1 MVVKFPK
8 ARGKFNNNQ
17 MLSELTWLRVGGPAE
32 YFFQP
37 ADLEDLMSFMS
48 NLPDNLSFFPLG
60 VGSNLLVRDGGIKGA
75 VVRLGR
81 GFNSVEV
88 SNGLVVAGAGALDA
102 LVARTAADHGYDLTF
117 LRTIPGSIGGAIIM
131 NSGCY
136 DHDISQI
143 LISIRAIDKKNC
155 KEIELKK
162 ENKNFV
168 YRGNNLS
175 KDLKN
180 VSRSFAVDN
189 IKAVNTVKVG
199 DNIVSLS
206 NTDVDG
212 INQTF
217 EFLNFDINDKNVLIL
232 GSGGSAQTAQYTLS
246 ENNKVYLV
254 SRNKKDGDLT
264 YSDLNEIAGDIEVI
278 INTTPLGMP
287 PYENEKL
294 PISLLNFSKLELFY
308 NFGYGVSKK
317 LTSELPNNVTSID
330 GTIMLIAQ
338 AISSFN
344 IWTGQ
349 SIKFNEAYK
358 EILERIDHEN

>member
-1 MVVKFPK
+1 MTIRLGIIGWPLIKTFSSNIHQTLSEISNIDVTYKKLPIENFTLDI
-8 ARGKFNNNQ
+8 FESLNNN
-17 MLSELTWLRVGGPAE
+17 
-32 YFFQP
+32 F
-37 ADLEDLMSFMS
+37 
-48 NLPDNLSFFPLG
+48 
-60 VGSNLLVRDGGIKGA
+60 DGYNI
-75 VVRLGR
+75 
-81 GFNSVEV
+81 
-88 SNGLVVAGAGALDA
+88 
-102 LVARTAADHGYDLTF
+102 
-117 LRTIPGSIGGAIIM
+117 TIP
-131 NSGCY
+131 
-136 DHDISQI
+136 H
-143 LISIRAIDKKNC
+143 
-155 KEIELKK
+155 K
-162 ENKNFV
+162 ENI
-168 YRGNNLS
+168 YNLS
-175 KDLKN
+175 KELKN
-180 VSRSFAVDN
+180 VSRSLAVDN
-189 IKAVNTVKVG
+189 IKAVNTVKVD

-217 EFLNFDINDKNVLIL
+217 EFLNFNINDKHVLIL

-246 ENNKVYLV
+246 ENNKVYIV

-264 YSDLNEIAGDIEVI
+264 YSDLNEISGDIEVI

-317 LTSELPNNVTSID
+317 LTSELPKNVTSID

>member
-1 MVVKFPK
+1 M
-8 ARGKFNNNQ
+8 
-17 MLSELTWLRVGGPAE
+17 
-32 YFFQP
+32 
-37 ADLEDLMSFMS
+37 
-48 NLPDNLSFFPLG
+48 
-60 VGSNLLVRDGGIKGA
+60 
-75 VVRLGR
+75 
-81 GFNSVEV
+81 
-88 SNGLVVAGAGALDA
+88 
-102 LVARTAADHGYDLTF
+102 
-117 LRTIPGSIGGAIIM
+117 
-131 NSGCY
+131 
-136 DHDISQI
+136 
-143 LISIRAIDKKNC
+143 
-155 KEIELKK
+155 
-162 ENKNFV
+162 
-168 YRGNNLS
+168 
-175 KDLKN
+175 
-180 VSRSFAVDN
+180 
-189 IKAVNTVKVG
+189 
-199 DNIVSLS
+199 
-206 NTDVDG
+206 DG

-308 NFGYGVSKK
+308 NFGYGISKK

>member
-1 MVVKFPK
+1 MTIRLAIIGWPLIKTFSPNIHQTLSEISNVDITYKKLPIENFTLDI
-8 ARGKFNNNQ
+8 FESLNNN
-17 MLSELTWLRVGGPAE
+17 
-32 YFFQP
+32 F
-37 ADLEDLMSFMS
+37 
-48 NLPDNLSFFPLG
+48 
-60 VGSNLLVRDGGIKGA
+60 DGYNI
-75 VVRLGR
+75 
-81 GFNSVEV
+81 
-88 SNGLVVAGAGALDA
+88 
-102 LVARTAADHGYDLTF
+102 
-117 LRTIPGSIGGAIIM
+117 TIP
-131 NSGCY
+131 
-136 DHDISQI
+136 H
-143 LISIRAIDKKNC
+143 
-155 KEIELKK
+155 K
-162 ENKNFV
+162 ENI
-168 YRGNNLS
+168 YNLS

-180 VSRSFAVDN
+180 VSRSLAVDN
-189 IKAVNTVKVG
+189 IKAVNTVKV
-199 DNIVSLS
+199 DDSIVSLS

-217 EFLNFDINDKNVLIL
+217 EFLNFDINDKHVLIL

-246 ENNKVYLV
+246 ENNKVYIV

-317 LTSELPNNVTSID
+317 LTSKLPKNVLSID

>member
-1 MVVKFPK
+1 MTIRLGIIGWPLIKTFSPK
-8 ARGKFNNNQ
+8 IHQSLSEISNIDIAYKKLPIENFTLDIFESLNNN
-17 MLSELTWLRVGGPAE
+17 
-32 YFFQP
+32 F
-37 ADLEDLMSFMS
+37 
-48 NLPDNLSFFPLG
+48 
-60 VGSNLLVRDGGIKGA
+60 DGYNI
-75 VVRLGR
+75 
-81 GFNSVEV
+81 
-88 SNGLVVAGAGALDA
+88 
-102 LVARTAADHGYDLTF
+102 
-117 LRTIPGSIGGAIIM
+117 TIP
-131 NSGCY
+131 
-136 DHDISQI
+136 H
-143 LISIRAIDKKNC
+143 
-155 KEIELKK
+155 K
-162 ENKNFV
+162 ENI
-168 YRGNNLS
+168 YNLS

-180 VSRSFAVDN
+180 VSRSLAVDN
-189 IKAVNTVKVG
+189 IKAVNTVKVD

-217 EFLNFDINDKNVLIL
+217 EFLNFDINDKHVLIL

-246 ENNKVYLV
+246 ENNNVYIV

-294 PISLLNFSKLELFY
+294 PISLLYFSKLELFY

-317 LTSELPNNVTSID
+317 LTSELPKNVTSID

>member
-1 MVVKFPK
+1 MTIRLGIIGWPLIKTFSPK
-8 ARGKFNNNQ
+8 IHQ
-17 MLSELTWLRVGGPAE
+17 SLSEISNIDIVYKKLPIENLTLDIFE
-32 YFFQP
+32 SLNNDF
-37 ADLEDLMSFMS
+37 
-48 NLPDNLSFFPLG
+48 
-60 VGSNLLVRDGGIKGA
+60 DGYN
-75 VVRLGR
+75 V
-81 GFNSVEV
+81 
-88 SNGLVVAGAGALDA
+88 
-102 LVARTAADHGYDLTF
+102 
-117 LRTIPGSIGGAIIM
+117 TIP
-131 NSGCY
+131 
-136 DHDISQI
+136 H
-143 LISIRAIDKKNC
+143 
-155 KEIELKK
+155 K
-162 ENKNFV
+162 ENI
-168 YRGNNLS
+168 YNLS

-180 VSRSFAVDN
+180 VSRSLAVDN
-189 IKAVNTVKVG
+189 IKAVNTVKVD

-217 EFLNFDINDKNVLIL
+217 EFLNFDINNKHVLIL

-246 ENNKVYLV
+246 ENNKVYIV
-254 SRNKKDGDLT
+254 SRNKKDGDFI
-264 YSDLNEIAGDIEVI
+264 YSDLNEIASDIEVI

-287 PYENEKL
+287 PFENEKL
-294 PISLLNFSKLELFY
+294 PIRLLNFSKLELFY

-317 LTSELPNNVTSID
+317 LTSELPKNVTYID

>member
-1 MVVKFPK
+1 MTIRLGIIGWPLIKTFSPNIHQTLSEISNVDITYKKLPIENFTLDI
-8 ARGKFNNNQ
+8 FESLNNN
-17 MLSELTWLRVGGPAE
+17 
-32 YFFQP
+32 F
-37 ADLEDLMSFMS
+37 
-48 NLPDNLSFFPLG
+48 
-60 VGSNLLVRDGGIKGA
+60 DGYNI
-75 VVRLGR
+75 
-81 GFNSVEV
+81 
-88 SNGLVVAGAGALDA
+88 
-102 LVARTAADHGYDLTF
+102 
-117 LRTIPGSIGGAIIM
+117 TIP
-131 NSGCY
+131 
-136 DHDISQI
+136 H
-143 LISIRAIDKKNC
+143 
-155 KEIELKK
+155 K
-162 ENKNFV
+162 ENI
-168 YRGNNLS
+168 YNLS

-180 VSRSFAVDN
+180 VSRSLAVDN
-189 IKAVNTVKVG
+189 IKAVNTVKVD

-217 EFLNFDINDKNVLIL
+217 EFLNFDINDKHVLIL

-246 ENNKVYLV
+246 ENNKVYIV

-308 NFGYGVSKK
+308 NFGYGVSNK
-317 LTSELPNNVTSID
+317 LTSELPKNVASID

>member
-1 MVVKFPK
+1 MTIRLGIIGWPLIKTFSPKIHQRLSEISNIDIVYKKFPIEN
-8 ARGKFNNNQ
+8 FTLDIFESLNND
-17 MLSELTWLRVGGPAE
+17 
-32 YFFQP
+32 F
-37 ADLEDLMSFMS
+37 
-48 NLPDNLSFFPLG
+48 
-60 VGSNLLVRDGGIKGA
+60 DGYNI
-75 VVRLGR
+75 
-81 GFNSVEV
+81 
-88 SNGLVVAGAGALDA
+88 
-102 LVARTAADHGYDLTF
+102 
-117 LRTIPGSIGGAIIM
+117 TIP
-131 NSGCY
+131 
-136 DHDISQI
+136 H
-143 LISIRAIDKKNC
+143 
-155 KEIELKK
+155 K
-162 ENKNFV
+162 ENI
-168 YRGNNLS
+168 YNLS

-180 VSRSFAVDN
+180 VSRSLAVDN
-189 IKAVNTVKVG
+189 IKAVNTVKVD

-217 EFLNFDINDKNVLIL
+217 EFLNFDINDKHVLIL

-246 ENNKVYLV
+246 ENNKVYIV
-254 SRNKKDGDLT
+254 SRNKNDGDLT
-264 YSDLNEIAGDIEVI
+264 YLDLNEIAGDIEVI

-287 PYENEKL
+287 PYEDEKF

-317 LTSELPNNVTSID
+317 LTSELPKNVTSID

>member
-1 MVVKFPK
+1 MAIRLGIIGWPLKKTFSPYIHQILSEISNIDVTYEKLPVENFTLDI
-8 ARGKFNNNQ
+8 FESLNNN
-17 MLSELTWLRVGGPAE
+17 
-32 YFFQP
+32 F
-37 ADLEDLMSFMS
+37 
-48 NLPDNLSFFPLG
+48 
-60 VGSNLLVRDGGIKGA
+60 DGYNI
-75 VVRLGR
+75 
-81 GFNSVEV
+81 
-88 SNGLVVAGAGALDA
+88 
-102 LVARTAADHGYDLTF
+102 
-117 LRTIPGSIGGAIIM
+117 TIP
-131 NSGCY
+131 
-136 DHDISQI
+136 H
-143 LISIRAIDKKNC
+143 
-155 KEIELKK
+155 K
-162 ENKNFV
+162 ENI
-168 YRGNNLS
+168 YNLS

-189 IKAVNTVKVG
+189 IKAVNTVKVD

-217 EFLNFDINDKNVLIL
+217 EFLNFDINDKHVLIL

-246 ENNKVYLV
+246 ENNKVYIV

-308 NFGYGVSKK
+308 NFGYGISKK
-317 LTSELPNNVTSID
+317 LTSELPKNAKSID

-349 SIKFNEAYK
+349 SINFNEAYK
-358 EILERIDHEN
+358 KILERIDYEN